1 MMADGAAKHTGT
13 ASANLVPAGFA
24 QRLLAWHERH
34 GRHDLPWQRSPTPYR
49 VWVSEIMLQQ
59 TQVQTVIG
67 YFERFMR
74 AFADVDA
81 LAQAPLDEVLHLWSG
96 LGYYARARNLHRAA
110 GVLVAQHGGRFPDT
124 LEAMTALPGVGRSTA
139 AAILALSMNRH
150 HAILDGNVRRVLCR
164 HRGVE
169 GWPGQS
175 AVERRLWQLAEA
187 LTPAAEVAHY
197 TQAIM
202 DLGATLCTRTR
213 PACAMCPLR
222 EDCVAHRTN
231 RVAQL
236 PAPRPRR
243 ARPVRQT
250 CMLLITAPD
259 AGVLLRRR
267 PPMGIWGG
275 LWAPP
280 ELNGADCADA
290 LIRGIDRIGGA
301 DAACTTNG
309 IDTLLHGLGL
319 VRISAPQPLAMLRHA
334 FTHFELE
341 ILPVRVRIK
350 ARGVMDEGGYL
361 WYNPQ
366 DPQRLGLAAPVATLL
381 HSLQGEWQ

>member
-1 MMADGAAKHTGT
+1 MADGAGP
-13 ASANLVPAGFA
+13 PAAAPPADFA
-24 QRLLAWHERH
+24 RRLLAWHERH

-67 YFERFMR
+67 YFERFMH
-74 AFADVDA
+74 AFPDVAA
-81 LAQAPLDEVLHLWSG
+81 LAKAPLDEVLHLWSG

-110 GVLVAQHGGRFPDT
+110 GVLVEQYAGRFPET
-124 LEAMTALPGVGRSTA
+124 LEAMMALPGIGRSTA
-139 AAILALSMNRH
+139 GAILALSMNRH

-169 GWPGQS
+169 GWPGAP
-175 AVERRLWQLAEA
+175 AVERELWQLAEA
-187 LTPAAEVAHY
+187 LTPESDVARY

-213 PACAMCPLR
+213 PACALCPLVD
-222 EDCVAHRTN
+222 DCVAHNTH

-243 ARPVRQT
+243 ARPIRST
-250 CMLLITAPD
+250 CMLLITSPESR
-259 AGVLLRRR
+259 VLLRRR
-267 PPMGIWGG
+267 PPQGIWGG
-275 LWAPP
+275 LWAPL
-280 ELNGADCADA
+280 EVDLAGSAGSTARVDIIDA
-290 LIRGIDRIGGA
+290 SLQA
-301 DAACTTNG
+301 
-309 IDTLLHGLGL
+309 LGL
-319 VRISAPQPLAMLRHA
+319 ARIAPLHTLATLRHA

-341 ILPVRVRIK
+341 IEPVHVRVE
-350 ARGVMDEGGYL
+350 ARGVMDDGEYL

-381 HSLQGEWQ
+381 HSLQGERQ